1 MAKPTAPETVA
12 LIRALRVK
20 DLTVTE
26 IAQGT
31 GVSEATVRRYLD
43 MLPDGAVS
51 RKHEAKRPLFDPAR
65 DAVPD
70 LPLTARLCGDPLP
83 GRREL
88 VASNRTRERLRLVDP
103 DEG

>member
-12 LIRALRVK
+12 LIRALRAK

-51 RKHEAKRPLFDPAR
+51 RKHEAMRPLFDPRR
-65 DAVPD
+65 DDSPD
-70 LPLTARLCGDPLP
+70 MPLTARLCGDPLP
-83 GRREL
+83 GRRQMID
-88 VASNRTRERLRLVDP
+88 ANRGKERGWTEEP
-103 DEG
+103 E